1 MSRHNL
7 DKSVLEVSGFNQRK
21 VPNKFLR
28 QPKSPGKLALIH
40 PGLRYTCDKP
50 LLYYTTEALLE
61 KGFDVIQLW
70 ADYTTPDFQ
79 ELTQAEQSRC
89 MFEDSSALL
98 SAGKQARSYDLLLL
112 GGKSIGTLTM
122 TLLLNQD
129 QKMLSATTLWLT
141 PLLYMPPVVKVIKQL
156 QGPAFIAGSDADPT
170 FDMEVVSEIIEI
182 PNISTLVVNGGDH
195 SLEIPGDVHRS
206 LQELSRI
213 TNSLSS
219 FLS

>member
-1 MSRHNL
+1 
-7 DKSVLEVSGFNQRK
+7 VLEVSGFNQRK

-40 PGLRYTCDKP
+40 PGLRYNCDKP
-50 LLYYTTEALLE
+50 LLYFTTEALLQ

-70 ADYTTPDFQ
+70 ADYTTPEFQ
-79 ELTQAEQSRC
+79 DLNQTEQTSC

-141 PLLYMPPVVKVIKQL
+141 PLLYMPPVVQVIKQL

-170 FDMEVVSEIIEI
+170 FDMEVVSEIIET

-195 SLEIPGDVHRS
+195 SLEIPGDMHRS

>member
-1 MSRHNL
+1 MSRNNV

-21 VPNKFLR
+21 VPNIFFQ
-28 QPKSPGKLALIH
+28 QPKSSGKLALIH
-40 PGLRYTCDKP
+40 PGLRYNCDKP
-50 LLYYTTEALLE
+50 LLYYTTEALLQ

-79 ELTQAEQSRC
+79 DLTQAEQSRC
-89 MFEDSSALL
+89 LVDDSSALL
-98 SAGKQARSYDLLLL
+98 SAGKQTRSYDLLLL
-112 GGKSIGTLTM
+112 GGKSMGTLTM

-129 QKMLSATTLWLT
+129 KKMLSATTLWLT
-141 PLLYMPPVVKVIKQL
+141 PLLYMPPVVQVIKEL
-156 QGPAFIAGSDADPT
+156 QGPAFIVGSDADPT
-170 FDMEVVSEIIEI
+170 FDMEVVSEITET

-219 FLS
+219 FLC

>member
-1 MSRHNL
+1 MSRNNV

-21 VPNKFLR
+21 VPNIFFQ
-28 QPKSPGKLALIH
+28 QPKSLGKLAVIH
-40 PGLRYTCDKP
+40 PGLRYNCDKP
-50 LLYYTTEALLE
+50 LLYFTTEALLQ

-70 ADYTTPDFQ
+70 ADYTTPEFQ
-79 ELTQAEQSRC
+79 DLNQTEQTRC
-89 MFEDSSALL
+89 LVDDSSALL
-98 SAGKQARSYDLLLL
+98 SAGKQTRSYDLLLL
-112 GGKSIGTLTM
+112 GGKSMGTLTM

-129 QKMLSATTLWLT
+129 KKMLSATTLWLT
-141 PLLYMPPVVKVIKQL
+141 PLLYMPPVVQVIKEL

-170 FDMEVVSEIIEI
+170 FDMEVVSEITET

-206 LQELSRI
+206 LKELSRI

-219 FLS
+219 FLR

>member
-1 MSRHNL
+1 MSRNNV

-21 VPNKFLR
+21 VPNIFFQ
-28 QPKSPGKLALIH
+28 QPKSLGKLAVIH
-40 PGLRYTCDKP
+40 PGLRYNCEKP
-50 LLYYTTEALLE
+50 LLYFTTEALLQ

-70 ADYTTPDFQ
+70 ADYTTPEFQ
-79 ELTQAEQSRC
+79 DLNQTEQTRC
-89 MFEDSSALL
+89 LVDDSSALL
-98 SAGKQARSYDLLLL
+98 SAGKQTRSYDLLLL
-112 GGKSIGTLTM
+112 GGKSMGTLTM

-129 QKMLSATTLWLT
+129 KKMLSATTLWLT
-141 PLLYMPPVVKVIKQL
+141 PLLYMPPVVQVIKEL

-170 FDMEVVSEIIEI
+170 FDMEVVSEITET

-219 FLS
+219 FLR

>member
-1 MSRHNL
+1 MSRNNV
-7 DKSVLEVSGFNQRK
+7 DKSVLEVFGFNQRK
-21 VPNKFLR
+21 VSNIFFQ
-28 QPKSPGKLALIH
+28 QPKSSGKLALIH
-40 PGLRYTCDKP
+40 PGLRYNCDKP
-50 LLYYTTEALLE
+50 LLYFTTEALLQ

-70 ADYTTPDFQ
+70 ADYTTPEFHD
-79 ELTQAEQSRC
+79 LTQAEQSRC
-89 MFEDSSALL
+89 LFEDSSALL
-98 SAGKQARSYDLLLL
+98 SAGKQTRSYDLLLL

-141 PLLYMPPVVKVIKQL
+141 PLLYMPPLVQVIKEL

-170 FDMEVVSEIIEI
+170 FDMEVASEITET

-195 SLEIPGDVHRS
+195 SLEIAGDVHRS

-213 TNSLSS
+213 TNSFSS